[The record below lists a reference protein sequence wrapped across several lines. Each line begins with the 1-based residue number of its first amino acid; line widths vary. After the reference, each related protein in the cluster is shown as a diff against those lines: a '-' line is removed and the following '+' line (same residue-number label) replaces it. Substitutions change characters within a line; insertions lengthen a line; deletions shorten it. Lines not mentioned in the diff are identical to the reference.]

1 MLICSLRPN
10 YIHLMSMYK
19 KALEQRNNYL
29 KQIKLENKPENM
41 LDVWDEQIAD
51 LSFKIYEYRKQ
62 YMKKF
67 SEKINDI
74 HKKITKSGK
83 SEKIDLKYYSDGK
96 DKEEFYKKILKN
108 RKKDIKKGFTGIRY
122 T

>member
-29 KQIKLENKPENM
+29 KQIKFENKPENM
-41 LDVWDEQIAD
+41 LEVWDEQIAD

-62 YMKKF
+62 YMEKF

-83 SEKIDLKYYSDGK
+83 PEKIDLKYFSDGK